1 MEAAVMTRAPTP
13 LAVRLTSEAGT
24 TLIETMVATTI
35 LLILMAGLLGMAAVA
50 TSITENQGHLSAR
63 TTEDAVDKME
73 QLLDLTYG
81 DAQSDTTV
89 FPSKNTG
96 GRGLAV
102 GGSSDPATPA
112 VGYADYLDSSGNMLC
127 TTASPCTA
135 TPPATWYYKR
145 VWQISV
151 PSANLKQ
158 IVVTTI
164 VKSSV
169 GSAMVSRAT
178 VSALKTNCTTGC

>member
-1 MEAAVMTRAPTP
+1 MTPNKTAF
-13 LAVRLTSEAGT
+13 AVRLKSEAGT
-24 TLIETMVATTI
+24 TLIETMVATAI

-50 TSITENQGHLSAR
+50 TSITENQGHLAAR

-89 FPSKNTG
+89 FPSLTSG
-96 GRGLAV
+96 GTGLAV
-102 GGSSDPATPA
+102 GGSSNPSAPV
-112 VGYADYLDSSGNMLC
+112 VGYADYLDANGNILC
-127 TTASPCTA
+127 TTVTPCTV
-135 TPPATWYYKR
+135 TPPASWYYKR
-145 VWQISV
+145 VWQITT
-151 PSANLKQ
+151 PSANLKL
-158 IVVTTI
+158 ITVTTI

-169 GSAMVSRAT
+169 GAAAISRAT